1 MHELM
6 FYGEHRFRVAA
17 VMKATFKA
25 APKVEGPSTR
35 EEEEEE
41 EAGEKM
47 QANPA
52 YLPIE
57 MMSYESQEHQY
68 INVKLPPPDA
78 AAVEEHPKLQA
89 SPAYL
94 PIEMMHCN
102 WVSRE

>member
-35 EEEEEE
+35 EEEE
-41 EAGEKM
+41 AGEKM

-68 INVKLPPPDA
+68 INVPPPDA
-78 AAVEEHPKLQA
+78 AAVEEHQRTPKVA
-89 SPAYL
+89 S
-94 PIEMMHCN
+94 
-102 WVSRE
+102 